1 MIALPVSRTCWSL
14 LLLLLVSNPGDSCRG
29 NDLAAAADSRHRSPY
44 LPSSELVSLA
54 EGPRDSFPL
63 RSASYLNQ
71 RQYHELY
78 LKTYHEDSSPHPET
92 QQKQHAGMHIA
103 DATPAPGLDE

>member
-14 LLLLLVSNPGDSCRG
+14 LLLLLVISNPGDSCRG
-29 NDLAAAADSRHRSPY
+29 NDLAAAADSRHRNPY
-44 LPSSELVSLA
+44 LPSAELVSLA
-54 EGPRDSFPL
+54 ESPRDDFPL

-78 LKTYHEDSSPHPET
+78 LKTHYRETPHPET
-92 QQKQHAGMHIA
+92 QQQHAGMHIA